1 MPRILWG
8 SVMNDLFIDNLAIL
22 AVYVIALIAAFCVME
37 TIAILAYEFYE
48 SRLQY
53 GNAKAGAVLK
63 PNDKKCKFNVIVR
76 NILAKLRF
84 N

>member
-1 MPRILWG
+1 M
-8 SVMNDLFIDNLAIL
+8 FDNLVIL
-22 AVYVIALIAAFCVME
+22 SFYVIAILSMLCTGVVIGDLIMERQDAAVM
-37 TIAILAYEFYE
+37 
-48 SRLQY
+48 RCKY
-53 GNAKAGAVLK
+53 GLVRVGAALK

>member
-1 MPRILWG
+1 M
-8 SVMNDLFIDNLAIL
+8 FDNLVIL
-22 AVYVIALIAAFCVME
+22 SFYVIALIALFITVE
-37 TIAILAYEFYE
+37 TIAVLAYEFYE
-48 SRLQY
+48 SRLKY
-53 GNAKAGAVLK
+53 GNAKVGHILK

>member
-1 MPRILWG
+1 M
-8 SVMNDLFIDNLAIL
+8 FDNLVIL
-22 AVYVIALIAAFCVME
+22 SFYVIA
-37 TIAILAYEFYE
+37 IL
-48 SRLQY
+48 SMLCT
-53 GNAKAGAVLK
+53 GAVIGDLIMERQDAAVMRCKYGLVRVGAALK

>member
-1 MPRILWG
+1 
-8 SVMNDLFIDNLAIL
+8 MNDLFIDNLAIL
-22 AVYVIALIAAFCVME
+22 AVYVIALISAFCVME
-37 TIAILAYEFYE
+37 TIVVLVMEWLE
-48 SRLQY
+48 SRLKY
-53 GNAKAGAVLK
+53 GNAKVGHILK

>member
-1 MPRILWG
+1 M
-8 SVMNDLFIDNLAIL
+8 FDNLVILSFYAISL
-22 AVYVIALIAAFCVME
+22 VAAFCIAE
-37 TIAILAYEFYE
+37 TAAVLIYEFYE
-48 SRLQY
+48 SRLKY
-53 GNAKAGAVLK
+53 GNAKVGHILK

>member
-1 MPRILWG
+1 ML
-8 SVMNDLFIDNLAIL
+8 DNLAIL
-22 AVYVIALIAAFCVME
+22 SIYIIVIASALAAMEVVATLI
-37 TIAILAYEFYE
+37 YEWIE
-48 SRLQY
+48 SRLKY
-53 GNAKAGAVLK
+53 GNAKVGAVLK